1 MTVREKKERKGKVE
15 EEEGKKERIVAR
27 INKKKAELSKL
38 AASLFDPVGKNPY
51 YLNRGSGSGD
61 VAIAIN
67 NLPELRDNLDAFTD
81 EEAYRMASWIEHLG
95 DKETAER
102 IRETPGEFKKIIV
115 ERYEELQEF
124 YRRGINKK

>member
-1 MTVREKKERKGKVE
+1 MTVREKKKGKVE

-27 INKKKAELSKL
+27 TN
-38 AASLFDPVGKNPY
+38 KNPY

-61 VAIAIN
+61 VATAIN

-95 DKETAER
+95 DKETADR
-102 IRETPGEFKKIIV
+102 IRETPGEFREIIA
-115 ERYEELQEF
+115 ERYE
-124 YRRGINKK
+124 